1 MGVIDST
8 QFLREVKNRD
18 PHLGL
23 LLENFM
29 DSVNVS
35 LQHLG
40 VQTTGKVAPPVQ
52 VQALNVAAGSDH
64 VHVTLTDN
72 SQVKKNLQYFV
83 EWSAN
88 DPTFA
93 NPHVEHLGASRG
105 RVLALPAKDGHG
117 STQQYYFRAY
127 SQYMGSDPQ
136 SKKAYF
142 GTLGAPTA
150 VTLTG
155 SSQLTL
161 LSSTGSGTGKPDG
174 SQGGSGIGVVLQRPA
189 PGPKRAPVPK
199 VT

>member
-1 MGVIDST
+1 MSVIDST
-8 QFLREVKNRD
+8 QFLKEVKNRD

-23 LLENFM
+23 LFESFI
-29 DSVNVS
+29 DSVNVA
-35 LQHLG
+35 LNHLG
-40 VQTTGKVAPPVQ
+40 VNTTGKVEPPVALQ
-52 VQALNVAAGSDH
+52 GLNVAAGSDH

-72 SQVKKNLQYFV
+72 SNVRKNLQYFV

-88 DPTFA
+88 DPTFG

-117 STQQYYFRAY
+117 TTQNYYFRAY

-136 SKKAYF
+136 TKKAYY
-142 GTLGAPTA
+142 GTLGNPTA

-155 SSQLTL
+155 SSALTL
-161 LSSTGSGTGKPDG
+161 LPSAGSGTGKPDG
-174 SQGGSGIGVVLQRPA
+174 SQGGSGIGVVLTRPA
-189 PGPKRAPVPK
+189 PGPKRSPVPK